1 MSKPSPKL
9 PRSRSERGAA
19 VVEFVML
26 GTPALLL
33 FGTGVSMFVNSYVD
47 TVLRAVVI
55 DSSRFTALADQSIES
70 GQAYLEAK
78 LRQQLPNVKVG
89 ARVERGNVSRTTIEY
104 MSLTTLFNLTSRV
117 VKIEAATPIEK

>member
-1 MSKPSPKL
+1 
-9 PRSRSERGAA
+9 
-19 VVEFVML
+19 ML